1 MSNQFRLFIRE
12 AGGYPDSLKIPEVSN
27 GFDETLPPLPS
38 GMVPVSFWSEPVP
51 AGIYRVRIR
60 LEAREDVER
69 LYLFTGRKQL
79 REILALRGGECLE
92 RIYDLSVMEIIP
104 RFREESC
111 PIEHLFLTYCTR
123 YPGAVRLEAEWER
136 PKERVPRD
144 RKSVV

>member
-1 MSNQFRLFIRE
+1 MSNRFRLFIRE
-12 AGGYPDSLKIPEVSN
+12 AGGYPDRLKIPEVSN

-60 LEAREDVER
+60 LEALEDVER

-79 REILALRGGECLE
+79 REILALKGGACLA
-92 RIYDLSVMEIIP
+92 RVYYLSVIEIIH

-111 PIEHLFLTYCTR
+111 QTEHLFLT
-123 YPGAVRLEAEWER
+123 
-136 PKERVPRD
+136 
-144 RKSVV
+144 